1 MKEAL
6 KLALEALEYWDVHG
20 GLHQPTEEAIT
31 ALRLAIDVQNMA
43 SESTYKAALAQ
54 PAQEPENR
62 CVRELREFAK
72 LNQGTYIFPSWDGNR
87 VLKYLGDTTTPQQE
101 PWCMKMNGCK
111 TKCEDCPVEVA
122 EQEHAAHAVIAGALF
137 DFMGWLTSR
146 EERIV
151 LSSADEASPAVDAI
165 SNFAKMR
172 GLSLDDAKVQDWNT
186 TPPQPE
192 ERNFCPRC
200 GKRTADLTVIHTC
213 TPPQENT

>member
-1 MKEAL
+1 MTQEVL
-6 KLALEALEYWDVHG
+6 KLALEALIGDRAFLERDAPVEIWGVNDK
-20 GLHQPTEEAIT
+20 AIT
-31 ALRLAIDVQNMA
+31 AI
-43 SESTYKAALAQ
+43 KAALAQ
-54 PAQEPENR
+54 
-62 CVRELREFAK
+62 
-72 LNQGTYIFPSWDGNR
+72 D
-87 VLKYLGDTTTPQQE
+87 E

-122 EQEHAAHAVIAGALF
+122 QQEPAAHAVIAGALF

>member
-6 KLALEALEYWDVHG
+6 KLARQIIWRYRHETPLG
-20 GLHQPTEEAIT
+20 NQPHMI
-31 ALRLAIDVQNMA
+31 AIDA
-43 SESTYKAALAQ
+43 DEAFELIDAALAQ
-54 PAQEPENR
+54 D
-62 CVRELREFAK
+62 K
-72 LNQGTYIFPSWDGNR
+72 
-87 VLKYLGDTTTPQQE
+87 

-122 EQEHAAHAVIAGALF
+122 QQEPVAWMDIDEKGSASGLRYWSEPDNRHEVALY
-137 DFMGWLTSR
+137 
-146 EERIV
+146 
-151 LSSADEASPAVDAI
+151 
-165 SNFAKMR
+165 
-172 GLSLDDAKVQDWNT
+172 T

>member
-6 KLALEALEYWDVHG
+6 KLALDALTYIY
-20 GLHQPTEEAIT
+20 TETTADEDELIDQAIT

-54 PAQEPENR
+54 E
-62 CVRELREFAK
+62 
-72 LNQGTYIFPSWDGNR
+72 
-87 VLKYLGDTTTPQQE
+87 QE

-122 EQEHAAHAVIAGALF
+122 Q
-137 DFMGWLTSR
+137 
-146 EERIV
+146 
-151 LSSADEASPAVDAI
+151 
-165 SNFAKMR
+165 
-172 GLSLDDAKVQDWNT
+172 
-186 TPPQPE
+186 E

-213 TPPQENT
+213 TPPQQEQQGCYKRFWVGLTDDEVYKIAFDLEGEHWRKIADAIEAKLKEKNT

>member
-6 KLALEALEYWDVHG
+6 KLALEALIGARAFLESDAPVEIWGVNDK
-20 GLHQPTEEAIT
+20 AIT
-31 ALRLAIDVQNMA
+31 AI
-43 SESTYKAALAQ
+43 KAALAQ
-54 PAQEPENR
+54 QADHSEQHLDM
-62 CVRELREFAK
+62 VKA
-72 LNQGTYIFPSWDGNR
+72 
-87 VLKYLGDTTTPQQE
+87 QQE

-122 EQEHAAHAVIAGALF
+122 QQEPVAIKRMKEWIEYLKRKSDFGQHMKIPCEISAGTCWELAIELEQFI
-137 DFMGWLTSR
+137 
-146 EERIV
+146 
-151 LSSADEASPAVDAI
+151 
-165 SNFAKMR
+165 
-172 GLSLDDAKVQDWNT
+172 NT

>member
-20 GLHQPTEEAIT
+20 GLSQPTEEAIT
-31 ALRLAIDVQNMA
+31 AI
-43 SESTYKAALAQ
+43 KAALA
-54 PAQEPENR
+54 
-62 CVRELREFAK
+62 
-72 LNQGTYIFPSWDGNR
+72 
-87 VLKYLGDTTTPQQE
+87 QQE

-151 LSSADEASPAVDAI
+151 LSSADEASLLAA
-165 SNFAKMR
+165 S
-172 GLSLDDAKVQDWNT
+172 
-186 TPPQPE
+186 
-192 ERNFCPRC
+192 
-200 GKRTADLTVIHTC
+200 
-213 TPPQENT
+213 